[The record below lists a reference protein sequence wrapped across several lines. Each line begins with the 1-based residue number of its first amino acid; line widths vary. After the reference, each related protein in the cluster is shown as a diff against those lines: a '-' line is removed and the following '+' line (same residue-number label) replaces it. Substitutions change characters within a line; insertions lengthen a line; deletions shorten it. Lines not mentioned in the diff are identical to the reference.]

1 MANKQLF
8 KSAKPG
14 RTPPAT
20 NTINSAGGIAYEA
33 GPQEALAQY
42 VTTGCLG
49 ATFYASAEEQ
59 LDKILELAAKCSPE
73 FLAKLAIYGRSSA
86 FMKDTPALLV
96 AHLATR
102 GEDGIAAMRVAFPR
116 VIDNPRM
123 LRTFVQI
130 LRSGKVGRKS
140 LGSAPKKLIQ
150 GWFGARSDA
159 QLFRGSVGNDPSL
172 ADVVKMVHPKP
183 SSDARKGLY
192 AYLIGKPH
200 DVATLD
206 ELVQA
211 FEAWKL
217 DPSRPVPDVPFQML
231 TSVKLTKEQWASVA
245 RQASWQTVRMNLN
258 TFQRHGVFDDR
269 EMVKFVADKLRDE
282 KAIERARVFPYQL
295 LVAYQNTEGVPMEIQ
310 SALQDAMEI
319 ATKNVPE
326 VQGRLAVFPD
336 VSGSMDSPVTG
347 ARGTATTKV
356 KCRDVAALVAATLM
370 RRNPDAI
377 VLPFKEDVVR
387 LRINPRDSI
396 VSIAEKIAK
405 CGSGGTNCSAPL
417 RYLNH
422 EKAKIDLAV
431 FVSDNESWMDSRPG
445 FATSLYPGLTSSPTQ
460 TMVEWEALRA
470 RCPNAK
476 MVCIDITPNGT
487 RQAPTREDILNVGG
501 FSDEVFTLISEFSA
515 GNGRDHWM
523 KKVEAVTL

>member
-14 RTPPAT
+14 KTPPAT
-20 NTINSAGGIAYEA
+20 NTINSAGGVAYQA

-42 VTTGCLG
+42 VATGCLG

-217 DPSRPVPDVPFQML
+217 DPSRPVPHL
-231 TSVKLTKEQWASVA
+231 
-245 RQASWQTVRMNLN
+245 RQA
-258 TFQRHGVFDDR
+258 H
-269 EMVKFVADKLRDE
+269 
-282 KAIERARVFPYQL
+282 L
-295 LVAYQNTEGVPMEIQ
+295 LG
-310 SALQDAMEI
+310 SR
-319 ATKNVPE
+319 
-326 VQGRLAVFPD
+326 VQG
-336 VSGSMDSPVTG
+336 SQ
-347 ARGTATTKV
+347 
-356 KCRDVAALVAATLM
+356 
-370 RRNPDAI
+370 
-377 VLPFKEDVVR
+377 LP
-387 LRINPRDSI
+387 
-396 VSIAEKIAK
+396 
-405 CGSGGTNCSAPL
+405 
-417 RYLNH
+417 
-422 EKAKIDLAV
+422 
-431 FVSDNESWMDSRPG
+431 
-445 FATSLYPGLTSSPTQ
+445 
-460 TMVEWEALRA
+460 
-470 RCPNAK
+470 
-476 MVCIDITPNGT
+476 
-487 RQAPTREDILNVGG
+487 
-501 FSDEVFTLISEFSA
+501 
-515 GNGRDHWM
+515 
-523 KKVEAVTL
+523 